1 MKHRAWLCAWL
12 LAVVAATL
20 VHAPAWLGGALGV
33 ILMASG
39 RGRGTLALRAFLG
52 VLPVLLVISVGYL
65 VMGWLTQ
72 DLAWRFL
79 LLLNVRVLLL
89 ALLTAWM
96 VRDVDLD
103 EALQGLP
110 GARRWL
116 SVVRAQRD
124 VLGRLAHEYRAAV
137 LSRST
142 IAPTL
147 RQRYCAGAALGLAA
161 LDKAVYNAEALG
173 QGMRSRGAYDE

>member
-1 MKHRAWLCAWL
+1 MTQRAWLCAWL

-20 VHAPAWLGGALGV
+20 VHTPGWLGSALGV
-33 ILMASG
+33 VLLASGSG
-39 RGRGTLALRAFLG
+39 RGALASRAFRG
-52 VLPVLLVISVGYL
+52 VLPVLLVISIGYL

-72 DLAWRFL
+72 GIAWGFL
-79 LLLNVRVLLL
+79 LLLNLRVLLL

-103 EALQGLP
+103 EALHGLP
-110 GARRWL
+110 GAQRWV
-116 SVVRAQRD
+116 SVVRGQLE
-124 VLGRLAHEYRAAV
+124 VLNRLASEYRAAV

-142 IAPTL
+142 VSPTL

-173 QGMRSRGAYDE
+173 QGMRSRGAFDE